1 MNSPAAEQPGE
12 RAHFRIT
19 LIGLGLLAG
28 LSLALWAMPRWDA
41 RFQSAW
47 FDSYQRLQ
55 PRHIASTPVTVVEI
69 DERSLARL
77 GQWPWPRSRLADLIR
92 AIERHDPAA
101 IGIDILMPEPDRLS
115 PERLL
120 QDARQRD
127 PALAGR
133 LEVLQ
138 ALPSN
143 DGELAQAIAAGPV
156 ILPIAGTPDPTGEE
170 PLAPPFVVVDR
181 SRGSAP
187 EGEIAADIPRF
198 AGTRGNIPELDLAAA
213 GHGVISA
220 GPGETVIRRLPLVLR
235 VGDRLVPSF
244 ATEILR
250 VALAVPDIRLYAR
263 GAAVEAVAI
272 GKLVVPTESDGQVRL
287 HYSGRDARRLVS
299 ALDVL
304 DGTVDPS
311 RLQSRLVLVAATG
324 LALVDYQLTPLGERM
339 PGTEVHA
346 QLLENVFDQTWLTRP
361 SWAPW
366 LELSFLVLAG
376 LALIR
381 VTPRWKP
388 GASALLAFGCAA
400 VSLLAGIGAF
410 LWLKLVFD
418 AASPALAL
426 LFLYGGLLVPTL
438 AEAGRQRRALERT
451 IQLQREQAAF
461 VAGELE
467 AARRIQVGF
476 LPRPDALRGEA
487 RVEIAGAMTPARE
500 VGGDL
505 YDFFR
510 LDADRVYFLIGDV
523 SGKGLSAS
531 LFMAVGKA
539 LCKSI
544 TLRSPGTPVGDLMR
558 AANEELS
565 RDNPEL
571 FFVTAF
577 AGILRLDSGDLAYCN
592 AGHDNPYVLG
602 PGIAGEA
609 RLVDGGGP
617 PLCTVDGFAYRG
629 ALRRLRAGEL
639 LCLVTD
645 GVMDAQ
651 NPGGERY
658 GGRRLQELLARQAA
672 VISAQGL
679 VDAIC
684 ADLRAFI
691 AGAEPA
697 DDLTVL
703 AVRWNGPVAPA

>member
-1 MNSPAAEQPGE
+1 M
-12 RAHFRIT
+12 
-19 LIGLGLLAG
+19 
-28 LSLALWAMPRWDA
+28 
-41 RFQSAW
+41 
-47 FDSYQRLQ
+47 
-55 PRHIASTPVTVVEI
+55 
-69 DERSLARL
+69 
-77 GQWPWPRSRLADLIR
+77 
-92 AIERHDPAA
+92 
-101 IGIDILMPEPDRLS
+101 
-115 PERLL
+115 
-120 QDARQRD
+120 
-127 PALAGR
+127 
-133 LEVLQ
+133 
-138 ALPSN
+138 
-143 DGELAQAIAAGPV
+143 
-156 ILPIAGTPDPTGEE
+156 
-170 PLAPPFVVVDR
+170 
-181 SRGSAP
+181 
-187 EGEIAADIPRF
+187 
-198 AGTRGNIPELDLAAA
+198 
-213 GHGVISA
+213 
-220 GPGETVIRRLPLVLR
+220 
-235 VGDRLVPSF
+235 
-244 ATEILR
+244 
-250 VALAVPDIRLYAR
+250 
-263 GAAVEAVAI
+263 
-272 GKLVVPTESDGQVRL
+272 
-287 HYSGRDARRLVS
+287 
-299 ALDVL
+299 
-304 DGTVDPS
+304 
-311 RLQSRLVLVAATG
+311 
-324 LALVDYQLTPLGERM
+324 
-339 PGTEVHA
+339 
-346 QLLENVFDQTWLTRP
+346 
-361 SWAPW
+361 
-366 LELSFLVLAG
+366 
-376 LALIR
+376 
-381 VTPRWKP
+381 
-388 GASALLAFGCAA
+388 
-400 VSLLAGIGAF
+400 
-410 LWLKLVFD
+410 
-418 AASPALAL
+418 
-426 LFLYGGLLVPTL
+426 
-438 AEAGRQRRALERT
+438 
-451 IQLQREQAAF
+451 
-461 VAGELE
+461 
-467 AARRIQVGF
+467 GF